1 MLLAF
6 AVSSC
11 VFTELEEEMLI
22 AEGSG
27 TVTMDVRFRPLDAT
41 GVGTKAAGDAI
52 KHVESLWVVVYSK
65 DGNLYSKTQVYPD
78 TENKFNYVNSEQSV
92 DNIEVDAPAGSSG
105 FAESKY
111 CHSTFDMTLPIG
123 VYRIYAVANYDLTNV
138 DVASESKLQNI
149 SLEWKNEV
157 AQNNAMF
164 GFFTTDASDAP
175 TSFTAPDVNINK
187 SSTSLHAWV
196 RRAASKVTVSF
207 DGSNLYE
214 NVYIYIHSVQIK
226 DIPNTCLLG
235 AANTP
240 DAAGELIA
248 DGETMY
254 LRTSGSTVNTDGLR
268 ITKGVPTGG
277 QSEDAVHSET
287 ANALYFYENMQ
298 GTDANKHQYNN
309 FDSKD
314 NKPYGT
320 YIEVKGYYVNKTAD
334 NASQGP
340 IIYRFMLGKNTTD
353 DFNAERNNHY
363 KVVLKFKNDA
373 NDPDWHIEYE
383 PENPEISVPSPMY
396 ISYLHGEKLDIPVV
410 VRGAQVTSF
419 YAKIVDN
426 DWYYEGHPMINTVND
441 YDYNGFLAFVKP
453 DVNGNISGTAAWR
466 KSDFE
471 ASDETSDANVPAI
484 TPTSPEGK
492 QEYHYTVPVWTRHL
506 QQGQGYSGNNA
517 YIHKERVAK
526 VAFTVEVID
535 AEGQT
540 KTLEETIDVI
550 QVKRV
555 VNPAGIWRPSSS
567 DKEFHIV
574 QMEADDVND
583 APFPTESN
591 DKIFDDVP
599 EFRPTVSDGPW
610 TAKIISGND
619 WVRISKDGTSY
630 STDNITGST
639 GTKIDF
645 YYKPSGTNPDAS
657 ITRCGVI
664 QITYHNNT
672 CVHYVFVSQG
682 AAPVAMGKTATR
694 WHMTNLHCQGV
705 EEATP
710 LHEGSMFRYLNT
722 YSAILAENNFRDGY
736 GVYEPLANITYTGGS
751 GELWTEEGLNGAE
764 KEAREWPLTNDFD
777 VSTNYMG
784 AYESE
789 YTLRINFD
797 SSLLEYYNYNTF
809 QFGLTNNRSV
819 RISGADVAS
828 CAQWNELK
836 DLERYY
842 GVLYGDSSTE
852 TLTDPTDVYEFP
864 FDGTPSSRN
873 SVPYKYD
880 KGMRGMF
887 VWDREGL
894 AGRNDNT
901 VGNGHIFFPIG
912 ATGHG
917 HRMHFPDWGAYDSSV
932 TGHDPYYDL
941 GMLKYATSSQRTRND
956 GAIDYNRPMLYDLYL
971 SPGAIYWTKDWIGN
985 DDEEDNEPFGGD
997 GQNAMDINYQTYD
1010 FNTYA
1015 EYATWRRFTWSSASY
1030 SRFTQSSDACF
1041 IRCVD
1046 K

>member
-22 AEGSG
+22 TEGSG

-41 GVGTKAAGDAI
+41 GVGTKAEGDAI
-52 KHVESLWVVVYSK
+52 KHVESLWVVVYTK

-78 TENKFNYVNSEQSV
+78 TEKKFNYVNSELPVSDIGV
-92 DNIEVDAPAGSSG
+92 APPAGSTPA

-149 SLEWKNEV
+149 SLEWKNDV
-157 AQNNAMF
+157 AKNNAMF

-214 NVYIYIHSVQIK
+214 NVYIYIHTVQIK

-240 DAAGELIA
+240 DAADELIA
-248 DGETMY
+248 EGETMY

-287 ANALYFYENMQ
+287 ADALYFYENMQ
-298 GTDANKHQYNN
+298 GTEPEKHQYNN
-309 FDSKD
+309 FESKD

-410 VRGAQVTSF
+410 VRGGTIQSF
-419 YAKIVDN
+419 NVEIVDN
-426 DWYYEGHPMINTVND
+426 DWYYEGHPLIDSVND
-441 YDYNGFLAFVKP
+441 KDYNGFLSMVKP
-453 DVNGNISGTAAWR
+453 SENNDVDMAEEERSADYDIGKSTLVDNEIDLPFETAAL
-466 KSDFE
+466 SDG
-471 ASDETSDANVPAI
+471 VKYI
-484 TPTSPEGK
+484 
-492 QEYHYTVPVWTRHL
+492 VPVYTRSVTL
-506 QQGQGYSGNNA
+506 GGGYSGNNA
-517 YIHKERVAK
+517 YIHKERTAK
-526 VAFTVEVID
+526 VKFTVVVKAD
-535 AEGQT
+535 GVT
-540 KTLEETIDVI
+540 KTLEEEIDVI

-555 VNPAGIWRPSSS
+555 VNPAGIWRPYNSTKQFNIVLMES
-567 DKEFHIV
+567 DAV
-574 QMEADDVND
+574 STAQNATLDQ
-583 APFPTESN
+583 AAS
-591 DKIFDDVP
+591 
-599 EFRPTVSDGPW
+599 FRPTVSDGPW
-610 TAKIISGND
+610 AAEIIQGAD
-619 WVRISKDGTSY
+619 WVTISKTNSNYGT
-630 STDNITGST
+630 TKLEGST
-639 GTKIDF
+639 GTEIDF
-645 YYKPSGTNPDAS
+645 YYKPGGTIS
-657 ITRCGVI
+657 KTSSRFGVI
-664 QITYHNNT
+664 KITYHNNT
-672 CVHYVFVSQG
+672 CVHYVFVTQG
-682 AAPVAMGKTATR
+682 IAPVAMGKSKTK
-694 WHMTNLHCQGV
+694 WHLTNLHCQGV
-705 EEATP
+705 EEPTP
-710 LHEGSMFRYLNT
+710 LYEGSMFRFRNT
-722 YSAILAENNFRDGY
+722 HTAILAETNFTTGHKPF
-736 GVYEPLANITYTGGS
+736 EPLGKYTDGEYFGLLWVAEGDGGTS
-751 GELWTEEGLNGAE
+751 YTRRN
-764 KEAREWPLTNDFD
+764 WPVSYDGNDNFLG
-777 VSTNYMG
+777 SN
-784 AYESE
+784 E
-789 YTLRINFD
+789 YDEMYSLRID
-797 SSLLEYYNYNTF
+797 YSDGWQDALSSGGTYNTNVNK
-809 QFGLTNNRSV
+809 QTGYLAT
-819 RISGADVAS
+819 
-828 CAQWNELK
+828 CAQWVELEE
-836 DLERYY
+836 LERYY
-842 GVLYGDSSTE
+842 GVMYGNESTE
-852 TLTDPTDVYEFP
+852 TKTSTSDAYQFP
-864 FDGTPSSRN
+864 FSGNTIAYNTNVQTSLNAIS
-873 SVPYKYD
+873 YKYD

-887 VWDREGL
+887 VWDRDNL
-894 AGRNDNT
+894 SGRS
-901 VGNGHIFFPIG
+901 GGGGHVFFPIG

-917 HRMHFPDWGAYDSSV
+917 HRYHWADWNDFSSTGV
-932 TGHDPYYDL
+932 TSYQNIGTL
-941 GMLKYATSSQRTRND
+941 RYASMSGPMSDISS
-956 GAIDYNRPMLYDLYL
+956 GYLSRPLLYDLYL
-971 SPGAIYWTKDWIGN
+971 SPGAIYWCRDWLGS
-985 DDEEDNEPFGGD
+985 DVDGDPKMDADEDENNH
-997 GQNAMDINYQTYD
+997 NAQDINYFTYD
-1010 FNTYA
+1010 FNTYF
-1015 EYATWRRFTWSSASY
+1015 EFATWRRKGGGGYWN
-1030 SRFTQSSDACF
+1030 FTQSSDACF

>member
-52 KHVESLWVVVYSK
+52 KHVESLWVVVYTK

-149 SLEWKNEV
+149 SLEWKDDV
-157 AQNNAMF
+157 AKNNAMF

-175 TSFTAPDVNINK
+175 TSFAAPDVNINK

-214 NVYIYIHSVQIK
+214 NVYIYIHTVQIK

-240 DAAGELIA
+240 DAADELIA
-248 DGETMY
+248 EGETMY
-254 LRTSGSTVNTDGLR
+254 LRTSGSIVNTDGLR

-298 GTDANKHQYNN
+298 GTDADKHQYNN

-410 VRGAQVTSF
+410 VRGGTIQSF
-419 YAKIVDN
+419 NVEIVDN
-426 DWYYEGHPMINTVND
+426 DWYYEGHPRIATTND
-441 YDYNGFLAFVKP
+441 VDFNGFLSMVEPEENNDIDMDYAARETDYLKGSSTLLSTSQIKP
-453 DVNGNISGTAAWR
+453 FKTEELADGT
-466 KSDFE
+466 KY
-471 ASDETSDANVPAI
+471 I
-484 TPTSPEGK
+484 
-492 QEYHYTVPVWTRHL
+492 VPVYTRSVSL
-506 QQGQGYSGNNA
+506 GQGFSGNNA

-526 VAFTVEVID
+526 VKFTAVVRRADGTED
-535 AEGQT
+535 ELT
-540 KTLEETIDVI
+540 ETIDVI

-555 VNPAGIWRPSSS
+555 VNPAGVWRPYNSTKQFHVVLMES
-567 DKEFHIV
+567 DAVSTDEYATQDQAI
-574 QMEADDVND
+574 
-583 APFPTESN
+583 S
-591 DKIFDDVP
+591 
-599 EFRPTVSDGPW
+599 FRPTISDGPW
-610 TAKIISGND
+610 AAEIIQGSE
-619 WVRISKDGTSY
+619 WVTISKTDGNY
-630 STDNITGST
+630 GTDKLEGST
-639 GTKIDF
+639 GTEVDF
-645 YYKPSGTNPDAS
+645 YYRPGSQGS
-657 ITRCGVI
+657 SSETRCGVI
-664 QITYHNNT
+664 RITYHNNT
-672 CVHYVFVSQG
+672 CVHYVFVTQG
-682 AAPVAMGKTATR
+682 LAPVAMAASQTK
-694 WHMTNLHCQGV
+694 WHLTNVHRKNK

-710 LHEGSMFRYLNT
+710 LYEGSMFRYMNT
-722 YSAILAENNFRDGY
+722 YTAILAENNYRPDTKTGY
-736 GVYEPLANITYTGGS
+736 GYGPFKPIANYDTYGSTGDDS
-751 GELWTEEGLNGAE
+751 GGYWVKQGNSDNIGV
-764 KEAREWPLTNDFD
+764 REWPLTYN
-777 VSTNYMG
+777 
-784 AYESE
+784 E
-789 YTLRINFD
+789 YTQDVVNGYMNFGGMEAEYGLRVNYNRTA
-797 SSLLEYYNYNTF
+797 YYNIDFN
-809 QFGLTNNRSV
+809 
-819 RISGADVAS
+819 DVFPDIMSNAKVAT
-828 CAQWNELK
+828 CAQWVELEE
-836 DLERYY
+836 LERYY
-842 GVLYGDSSTE
+842 GVLYGENSAE
-852 TLTDPTDVYEFP
+852 TKTTADDAYEYP
-864 FDGTPSSRN
+864 FAGVDGSHTSYEGVSYDR
-873 SVPYKYD
+873 D

-887 VWDREGL
+887 VWDRDNL
-894 AGRNDNT
+894 AGRSE
-901 VGNGHIFFPIG
+901 GGGHVFFPIG

-917 HRMHFPDWGAYDSSV
+917 HRLHYPDWNSS
-932 TGHDPYYDL
+932 TNTAIQPYEKI
-941 GMLKYATSSQRTRND
+941 GELKYANMSQPLVD
-956 GAIDYNRPMLYDLYL
+956 EARPLLYDLYL
-971 SPGAIYWTKDWIGN
+971 SPGAIYWCRDWVDN
-985 DDEEDNEPFGGD
+985 SNDTDDEPGYTQY
-997 GQNAMDINYQTYD
+997 GQNAQDINYHTYD
-1010 FNTYA
+1010 FNTYS
-1015 EYATWRRFTWSSASY
+1015 EYATWRKFWYYDSGFKISHKSY
-1030 SRFTQSSDACF
+1030 TQSSDACF